1 MPELF
6 HPYYG
11 PKDDGD
17 LYQSANL
24 RALQAL
30 VGRQTAGAGLHVVMA
45 DGGFDVSGAE
55 NIQEVLNKQLLLT
68 QFAVALGCLGE
79 GGHFTCKARSDL
91 AFTSRGLGVIS
102 PRDLP

>member
-30 VGRQTAGAGLHVVMA
+30 VGR
-45 DGGFDVSGAE
+45 
-55 NIQEVLNKQLLLT
+55 
-68 QFAVALGCLGE
+68 
-79 GGHFTCKARSDL
+79 
-91 AFTSRGLGVIS
+91 
-102 PRDLP
+102 